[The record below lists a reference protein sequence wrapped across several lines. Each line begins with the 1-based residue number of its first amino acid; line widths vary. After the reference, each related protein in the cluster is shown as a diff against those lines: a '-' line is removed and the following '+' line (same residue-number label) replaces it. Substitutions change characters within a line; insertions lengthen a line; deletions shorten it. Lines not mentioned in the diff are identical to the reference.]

1 MKNLLV
7 FSTFSLVLVTA
18 GPSAPVYAQSGHSGL
33 DFGVLETGV
42 LPGGAEIPDLVGDTV
57 DPEVEA
63 RQPARS
69 QALPPPDDLF
79 DASPRAPA
87 RKRR

>member
-1 MKNLLV
+1 MRNLLV
-7 FSTFSLVLVTA
+7 LAIFALVLITA
-18 GPSAPVYAQSGHSGL
+18 GSSKPAAAQGGRGGL

-57 DPEVEA
+57 DPGVEA

-79 DASPRAPA
+79 DASPSAPA
-87 RKRR
+87 KKRR